1 MLPKL
6 QSWNPTI
13 SSFYSAGASSPGLP
27 LTISSVFRW
36 GPPPQKNFFSIRL
49 TYVEERGKIR
59 EFFLRLRIGLPNR
72 VDQRGQGA
80 LFAPTQKKKIQMSVV
95 KVEIARVQF
104 FLHFLFYFFALIGMW
119 CAFTYCTFP
128 PFEVVR
134 RRFFLGTPYRR
145 EQ

>member
-1 MLPKL
+1 M
-6 QSWNPTI
+6 
-13 SSFYSAGASSPGLP
+13 
-27 LTISSVFRW
+27 R
-36 GPPPQKNFFSIRL
+36 PP
-49 TYVEERGKIR
+49 
-59 EFFLRLRIGLPNR
+59 
-72 VDQRGQGA
+72 
-80 LFAPTQKKKIQMSVV
+80 KKIQMSVV

-128 PFEVVR
+128 PFEVREFRIFFFFLFFENWAKTEETEEGGGGRAKLGMGDRRREERCRARSTDARAHWQEYIRRKMRICCCTR